1 MSIVDFPGVT
11 RLDIPAERVLEWA
24 SKKDL
29 KSVVVMGYTEDGD
42 EYFASSIADGGEVV
56 WLIERA
62 KLKLLTVEP
71 DDL

>member
-11 RLDIPAERVLEWA
+11 RLVIPAERVLEWA